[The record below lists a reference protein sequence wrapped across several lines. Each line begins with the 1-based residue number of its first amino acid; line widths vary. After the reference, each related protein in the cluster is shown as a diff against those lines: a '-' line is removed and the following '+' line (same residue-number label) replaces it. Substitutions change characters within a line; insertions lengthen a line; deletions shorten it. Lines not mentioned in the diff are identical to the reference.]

1 MKIYR
6 VVVNGGVR
14 WNSTYL
20 MIERAMRLKDAIHLY
35 QDDHHASCDP
45 ADYLTS
51 EDWHELADLKD
62 LLLPIYNASMKV
74 QSHDTSLYEVLTS
87 MDFILTHLEAAKQ
100 KVTSTDA
107 AYFKACVNLG
117 WMKLDQYYLKTDLN
131 PAYIL
136 AVFLHPQ
143 YKLGWFKKHWPRDEY
158 NKAISYIE
166 SQYDLTK
173 LQLGVAAAPPS
184 QTSRSQEFDAYDAY
198 NRLSSPT
205 EDEQDDLYR
214 YKHERLAPFGTDAL
228 QWWRE
233 NQHLYPTLKCLAF
246 TYLAAPAS
254 SAADERLFSI
264 AGNVVNE
271 ERPHTQARLAEAV
284 QCLRSWYE
292 NELI

>member
-1 MKIYR
+1 MYKAILYGVDSDCIKEALQASQAMMTSVSAFEATLNSNNDEAKLIAWRKKGPVGKLHNTVIHIKESSARRLLFESKQRQSFTNDDSDSEVMKIYR

-20 MIERAMRLKDAIHLY
+20 MIERAIRLKDAIHLY

-117 WMKLDQYYLKTDLN
+117 
-131 PAYIL
+131 
-136 AVFLHPQ
+136 
-143 YKLGWFKKHWPRDEY
+143 
-158 NKAISYIE
+158 
-166 SQYDLTK
+166 
-173 LQLGVAAAPPS
+173 
-184 QTSRSQEFDAYDAY
+184 
-198 NRLSSPT
+198 
-205 EDEQDDLYR
+205 
-214 YKHERLAPFGTDAL
+214 
-228 QWWRE
+228 
-233 NQHLYPTLKCLAF
+233 
-246 TYLAAPAS
+246 
-254 SAADERLFSI
+254 
-264 AGNVVNE
+264 
-271 ERPHTQARLAEAV
+271 
-284 QCLRSWYE
+284 
-292 NELI
+292 